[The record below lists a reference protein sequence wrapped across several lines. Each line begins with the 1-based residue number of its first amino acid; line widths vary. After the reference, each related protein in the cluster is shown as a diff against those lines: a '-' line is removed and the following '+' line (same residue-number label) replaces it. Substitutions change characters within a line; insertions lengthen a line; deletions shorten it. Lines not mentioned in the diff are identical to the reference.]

1 VTSPLA
7 MESVSLVPRR
17 LRFPS
22 VFKAI
27 QNGIQIGDVLLEA
40 ADFMGGPINLGCS
53 RTAMT
58 DTPVARF
65 ERFEFYGRVRS

>member
-1 VTSPLA
+1 

-27 QNGIQIGDVLLEA
+27 QNGIKIGDVLLEA
-40 ADFMGGPINLGCS
+40 ADFVGVRSTQAAS

-65 ERFEFYGRVRS
+65 KRFEF